1 MDIRNTHFLRC
12 LEALKD
18 APFFKAMDTDKLKTL
33 LPLMTKSTWAED
45 TFKSGSEIGMH
56 IHFIVSGRLKVYQIN
71 PNSGREH
78 TVAIL
83 TKGDIFDI
91 MSLMDTDAH
100 DMYYEAIDALE
111 VLFLPVANMHRWI
124 SENPEMNYSIF
135 KYLGTRMRQLE
146 NAATDIC
153 LNNTLVRLSK
163 LLVNNV
169 NDASHELEVIHN
181 LPNNEIASLIGTTRA
196 VVNRHIQELKNYG
209 AITVRRKYI
218 HVENMAVLQSIARE
232 TFAA

>member
-18 APFFKAMDTDKLKTL
+18 APFFKTMDTDKLKTL
-33 LPLMTKSTWAED
+33 LLLMTKSTWAED

-56 IHFIVSGRLKVYQIN
+56 IHLIVSGRLRVYQIN

-100 DMYYEAIDALE
+100 DIYYEAIDELE

-135 KYLGTRMRQLE
+135 KYLGKRMRQLE

-153 LNNTLVRLSK
+153 LNSTLVRLSK
-163 LLVNNV
+163 LLVSNV
-169 NDASHELEVIHN
+169 NDTSHELEVIHN
-181 LPNNEIASLIGTTRA
+181 LPNNQIASLIGTTRA

-209 AITVRRKYI
+209 AITVSRKNI